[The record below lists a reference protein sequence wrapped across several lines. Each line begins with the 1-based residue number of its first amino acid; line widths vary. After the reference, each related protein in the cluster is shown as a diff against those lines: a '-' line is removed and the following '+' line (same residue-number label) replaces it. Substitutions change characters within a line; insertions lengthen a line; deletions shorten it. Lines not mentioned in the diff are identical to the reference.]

1 MTEELK
7 RLLESAGFASLA
19 EEEETGDTEKKVC
32 SIVWDGLKDG
42 PRYNGKDKAELD
54 KMTTEFLE
62 KHGAMKDPEEFG

>member
-19 EEEETGDTEKKVC
+19 EEETGDTEKKVC

-42 PRYNGKDKAELD
+42 PRYNGKKNQAELD
-54 KMTTEFLE
+54 KMTAEFLE
-62 KHGAMKDPEEFG
+62 KHGSMEDPEEFG